1 MTRQILDGFAEFEIL
16 AQSRMTQVQTGIA
29 KAAIERVVLIAVLPG
44 AHNGRQSIQGFRFK
58 AQSFAHLAGGEA
70 AAISN
75 DIGSHGGA
83 TLTILTI
90 DVLDHAFALIAAGE
104 VEVDVRPFA
113 AFFGEHS
120 LE

>member
-1 MTRQILDGFAEFEIL
+1 DPTAIARAEI
-16 AQSRMTQVQTGIA
+16 QT
-29 KAAIERVVLIAVLPG
+29 VVVVAVLPG
-44 AHNGRQSIQGFRFK
+44 AHNGRQSLQGFRFK
-58 AQSFAHLAGGEA
+58 AQSSAHLAGGEA

-83 TLTILTI
+83 TLSILTI

-113 AFFGEHS
+113 AFFGEKS